1 MTRIDDLIQKIKNF
15 ENGIN
20 EQIRL
25 EVIEDE
31 PYICDMN
38 TEDQLYERGID
49 RNGQK
54 ISEYAPYAESTK
66 YIKRMKGQPTNR
78 VTLRD
83 TGDFH
88 ASFRVKADDEKFSI
102 EADDWKTEKLVRS
115 YGPQV
120 IGLTDENL
128 DDLIWG
134 YIYPRLINELRE
146 I

>member
-1 MTRIDDLIQKIKNF
+1 MIIDDLIQRINDF
-15 ENGIN
+15 ENNIN
-20 EQIRL
+20 EFIRL

-38 TEDQLYERGID
+38 TEDQLYEKGVD
-49 RNGQK
+49 RTGTE
-54 ISEYAPYAESTK
+54 ISSYAPYTETTK
-66 YIKRMKGQPTNR
+66 WIKRQKGQPTNR

-88 ASFRVKADDEKFSI
+88 SSFFVNAGTDSFSI
-102 EADDWKTEKLVRS
+102 EARDWKTNKLIRS
-115 YGPQV
+115 YGPDI

-128 DDLIWG
+128 NELAWE
-134 YIYPRLINELRE
+134 YIYPMLINRLKE